1 MATTKRPPIPVIVV
15 LVLALAGGGAWWWW
29 TSTHPAATASQ
40 GASGV
45 VEARQYQVASVLA
58 GRVTEVKVAE
68 GDTVTAGQVLVTL
81 DAAALDL
88 QLAQANAGLDAAK
101 ATLQQATDDEESDA
115 VIAAD
120 TARVTQAEASVGL
133 AKVQQGYA
141 TITAPHA
148 GRVVTLT
155 TNAGQNA
162 SPGKTLLTITDP
174 ADQFVRVF
182 VPEPQLGGVK
192 VGQAAHV
199 TADGGHAFDGTVSF
213 VASNAE
219 FTPNN
224 VETADQRAKLVYEV
238 RVTLPDTGG
247 VLKPGLPT
255 SVTFA

>member
-1 MATTKRPPIPVIVV
+1 MATRKRPPIPVIVV

-29 TSTHPAATASQ
+29 TSTHPAATTQ

-45 VEARQYQVASVLA
+45 VESRQYQVASVLA
-58 GRVTEVKVAE
+58 GRVAGVLVAE

-88 QLAQANAGLDAAK
+88 QAAQAGAGLDAAK
-101 ATLQQATDDEESDA
+101 ATLQQAKDDDKSSAE
-115 VIAAD
+115 IAAAD
-120 TARVTQAEASVGL
+120 ARVKQAEASVSL

-141 TITAPHA
+141 TITAPHG

-199 TADGGHAFDGTVSF
+199 TADGGQAFDGTVSY
-213 VASNAE
+213 VASDAE

-238 RVTLPDTGG
+238 RVTLPDSGG

-255 SVTFA
+255 RVTFA

>member
-1 MATTKRPPIPVIVV
+1 MATRKRPPIPVIVV

-29 TSTHPAATASQ
+29 TSTHPAATTQ

-58 GRVTEVKVAE
+58 GRVAGVKVAE

-88 QLAQANAGLDAAK
+88 QLAQADAGLDAAK
-101 ATLQQATDDEESDA
+101 ATLQQAKDDDKSTAE
-115 VIAAD
+115 IAAD
-120 TARVTQAEASVGL
+120 TARVAQAEASVSL

-199 TADGGHAFDGTVSF
+199 TADGGHAFDGTVSY

>member
-1 MATTKRPPIPVIVV
+1 MATRKRPPVPVLVV
-15 LVLALAGGGAWWWW
+15 LVLALAGGGAWWW

-40 GASGV
+40 GSSGV

-58 GRVTEVKVAE
+58 GRVSEVKVAE
-68 GDTVTAGQVLVTL
+68 GDTVTAGQMLVIL

-88 QLAQANAGLDAAK
+88 QVSQANAGLDAAK
-101 ATLQQATDDEESDA
+101 ATLQQAHDDKDSDA

-120 TARVTQAEASVGL
+120 TARVTQAEASVNL
-133 AKVQQGYA
+133 AKVEQGYA

-162 SPGKTLLTITDP
+162 APGKTLLTITDP
-174 ADQFVRVF
+174 AEEFVRVF
-182 VPEPQLGGVK
+182 VPEPKLGGVK
-192 VGQAAHV
+192 VGQVAHV
-199 TADGGHAFDGTVSF
+199 TADGGPAFDGTVSY
-213 VASNAE
+213 VASDAE

-255 SVTFA
+255 TVTFA